1 MIRTAISPRFAI
13 STLGRPRDLPGDF
26 TGPRYSPEI
35 RRESN
40 LNAMPRRDTPEAKMP
55 VDLQRA
61 LERAGL
67 EAPTRWDDV
76 TASTNGTALAMA
88 ADGAPEWTLVGAGH
102 QTAGKGRLGRT
113 WHDRAGE
120 ALMVSIVLRPAMA
133 PPDAGLLTLL
143 AGAAW
148 AEAIEEVAPLPVRCG
163 WPNDLLVGP
172 AKVGG
177 ILAESSVAPDGSAL
191 AHVVIGSGVNL
202 VAPEDMPGAVGLG
215 TDVDPTE
222 LLGAFL
228 RSFRR
233 GYHPSAKSF
242 ADDVTT
248 RWRTV
253 AATLGRRVLA
263 TTTGGG
269 SVEGVAVDLDRSGG
283 LVVETDRGREV
294 VTFGALEHLD

>member
-1 MIRTAISPRFAI
+1 
-13 STLGRPRDLPGDF
+13 
-26 TGPRYSPEI
+26 
-35 RRESN
+35 
-40 LNAMPRRDTPEAKMP
+40 MPRRDTPEAKMP
-55 VDLQRA
+55 VDLERA
-61 LERAGL
+61 LELAGL

-76 TASTNGTALAMA
+76 TTSTNGIALAMA
-88 ADGAPEWTLVGAGH
+88 ADGAPQWTLVGAGH

-133 PPDAGLLTLL
+133 PSDAGLLTLL

-148 AEAIEEVAPLPVRCG
+148 AEAIEEVVRLPVRCR

-177 ILAESSVAPDGSAL
+177 ILAESAMAPGGSAL

-202 VAPEDMPGAVGLG
+202 VAPDDVPGAVGLG

-233 GYHPSAKSF
+233 GYHPSAETF

-263 TTTGGG
+263 TTTDGP

-283 LVVETDRGREV
+283 LVIDTDRGRET